1 MSDRRRVTEV
11 EELAGQLLDRL
22 KARDADAS
30 SLKDKVR
37 MVVVVVLIITSPR
50 SCESGRCM
58 F

>member
-37 MVVVVVLIITSPR
+37 IWWWWW
-50 SCESGRCM
+50 CC
-58 F
+58 